1 MSAVTAS
8 STLQVTA
15 ESFAPPNAAL
25 FTCNS
30 CGVGFPTPD
39 MQRRHMKTDWHRYN
53 LKRRVATLPPIS
65 AEIFAERVLQQM
77 DATRKNEEKLSFV
90 QICRACGNKRFT
102 SAGAY
107 ENHLSSSRHK
117 ENLKRA
123 EQLGLR
129 EDDDNGSTISGARD
143 HSPDWSVTSSTFSL
157 GEPVQPLQYHTF
169 GFRDG
174 RVAGGSKKTLR
185 RHKAPSSVTTASVT
199 GDDLD
204 SIIDDGAAAF
214 ARPSVRSAASSVVGG
229 LDAEDEDEDIDSII
243 ERKLQTAVKLPI
255 NACIFCSAQN
265 FSDIEATVSHM
276 QHDHGLFVPEKDY
289 IVDLQGLITYLS
301 EKVSIGNACLYCSF
315 IGRSLN
321 SIRDHMV
328 AKQHCKIPYDTEDEQ
343 LEISSFYDFSSSYPD
358 DYEEEDDWDDVA
370 SGDGSA
376 EDDAQTVLQVANVGP
391 QRRTE
396 SNLVL
401 DPTGLELSLPLSR
414 LRIGH
419 RSLARYYRQSL
430 RPTAEHREGQSTVI
444 AATSRQMLASISRD
458 PVKERLTKTD
468 WRDQRDKQNRD
479 IRREQRY
486 INQQKHY
493 RDPMLGG

>member
-1 MSAVTAS
+1 MSAVTVSPPLPVAS
-8 STLQVTA
+8 GS
-15 ESFAPPNAAL
+15 SAPPNAAL

-77 DATRKNEEKLSFV
+77 DATRKNEEK
-90 QICRACGNKRFT
+90 
-102 SAGAY
+102 
-107 ENHLSSSRHK
+107 
-117 ENLKRA
+117 
-123 EQLGLR
+123 
-129 EDDDNGSTISGARD
+129 
-143 HSPDWSVTSSTFSL
+143 
-157 GEPVQPLQYHTF
+157 
-169 GFRDG
+169 
-174 RVAGGSKKTLR
+174 VAGGSKKTLR
-185 RHKAPSSVTTASVT
+185 RHKTPSSVTTSSVT

-204 SIIDDGAAAF
+204 SIIDDGASDF
-214 ARPSVRSAASSVVGG
+214 ARASVRSAASNVVGG
-229 LDAEDEDEDIDSII
+229 HEAEDEDEDIDSII
-243 ERKLQTAVKLPI
+243 ERKLQSAVKLPI

-289 IVDLQGLITYLS
+289 LLDLQGLVTYFS

-321 SIRDHMV
+321 SVRDHMV

-376 EDDAQTVLQVANVGP
+376 EDDAETVQVANVVP
-391 QRRTE
+391 QRRAE
-396 SNLVL
+396 SNLIL

-430 RPTAEHREGQSTVI
+430 RPTTEPREGQGTVI
-444 AATSRQMLASISRD
+444 AASSRQMLAPISRD
-458 PVKERLTKTD
+458 PVKERLTKKD
-468 WRDQRDKQNRD
+468 WKDQRDKQNRD

-486 INQQKHY
+486 INQQKHF

>member
-1 MSAVTAS
+1 MSAATLS
-8 STLQVTA
+8 SPSPAVIG
-15 ESFAPPNAAL
+15 SSAPANGGSAL

-77 DATRKNEEKLSFV
+77 DASRKNEEKLLFV
-90 QICRACGNKRFT
+90 QICRVCGNKRFT

-117 ENLKRA
+117 DNLKRA

-129 EDDDNGSTISGARD
+129 EDDDAESNLSGVRD
-143 HSPDWSVTSSTFSL
+143 HSPDWSVASSTFSL
-157 GEPVQPLQYHTF
+157 GEPVQPQPYHAF
-169 GFRDG
+169 GFRDS
-174 RVAGGSKKTLR
+174 RVGGGGKKSLR
-185 RHKAPSSVTTASVT
+185 RHKTLSSAATSSVA

-204 SIIDDGAAAF
+204 SVIGDGVVLGL
-214 ARPSVRSAASSVVGG
+214 SDGSGSSSVADDH
-229 LDAEDEDEDIDSII
+229 DAEDEDEDIDSII
-243 ERKLQTAVKLPI
+243 ARKLQNAVKLPI

-265 FSDIEATVSHM
+265 FGGIEATVAHM
-276 QHDHGLFVPEKDY
+276 QRDHGLFIPERDY
-289 IVDLQGLITYLS
+289 LVDLEGLLTYLS

-321 SIRDHMV
+321 SVRDHMV
-328 AKQHCKIPYDTEDEQ
+328 AKQHCKIPYDTEDER
-343 LEISSFYDFSSSYPD
+343 LELSSFYDFSSSYPD

-370 SGDGSA
+370 SEEEGA
-376 EDDAQTVLQVANVGP
+376 EEDAETVTDVSVVS
-391 QRRTE
+391 RRRAE
-396 SNLVL
+396 GNLVL

-430 RPTAEHREGQSTVI
+430 RPSTELREGQGTVI
-444 AATSRQMLASISRD
+444 AASSRQVLATVSRD
-458 PVKERLTKTD
+458 SVKERFTKKD

>member
-1 MSAVTAS
+1 MCCISTISTYINNRLDIKFNRLGHKVHHFCHVT
-8 STLQVTA
+8 L
-15 ESFAPPNAAL
+15 AL
-25 FTCNS
+25 FTCNG

-77 DATRKNEEKLSFV
+77 DATRKNEEKLS
-90 QICRACGNKRFT
+90 IGGGN
-102 SAGAY
+102 
-107 ENHLSSSRHK
+107 
-117 ENLKRA
+117 
-123 EQLGLR
+123 
-129 EDDDNGSTISGARD
+129 
-143 HSPDWSVTSSTFSL
+143 
-157 GEPVQPLQYHTF
+157 
-169 GFRDG
+169 
-174 RVAGGSKKTLR
+174 KKTLR
-185 RHKAPSSVTTASVT
+185 HHKAPSSVATLSVA

-204 SIIDDGAAAF
+204 SVIEDESIDLAG
-214 ARPSVRSAASSVVGG
+214 PSVEYVASNAARGVDG
-229 LDAEDEDEDIDSII
+229 EDEDEDIDSII
-243 ERKLQTAVKLPI
+243 ERKLRSAVKLPLS
-255 NACIFCSAQN
+255 ACIFCSAQN
-265 FSDIEATVSHM
+265 FRDVDDSLAHM
-276 QHDHGLFVPEKDY
+276 QHDHGLFIPERNY
-289 IVDLQGLITYLS
+289 LVDLKGLVEYLS

-321 SIRDHMV
+321 SVRDHMI
-328 AKQHCKIPYDTEDEQ
+328 AKQHCKIPYDTEDDQ
-343 LEISSFYDFSSSYPD
+343 LEISNFYDFSSSYPD

-370 SGDGSA
+370 SGDESPDDDGS
-376 EDDAQTVLQVANVGP
+376 TVQVAGGQR

-396 SNLVL
+396 TNLVL

-430 RPTAEHREGQSTVI
+430 RPTTELREGQGTVI
-444 AATSRQMLASISRD
+444 AASSRQILATVPRD
-458 PVKERLTKTD
+458 PIKDRLTKKE

>member
-1 MSAVTAS
+1 
-8 STLQVTA
+8 
-15 ESFAPPNAAL
+15 

-77 DATRKNEEKLSFV
+77 DATRKNEEK
-90 QICRACGNKRFT
+90 
-102 SAGAY
+102 
-107 ENHLSSSRHK
+107 
-117 ENLKRA
+117 
-123 EQLGLR
+123 
-129 EDDDNGSTISGARD
+129 
-143 HSPDWSVTSSTFSL
+143 
-157 GEPVQPLQYHTF
+157 
-169 GFRDG
+169 
-174 RVAGGSKKTLR
+174 VAGGSKKTLR
-185 RHKAPSSVTTASVT
+185 RHKAPSSVTTSSVT

-204 SIIDDGAAAF
+204 SIIDDGASDF
-214 ARPSVRSAASSVVGG
+214 ARPSVRSAASSAVGG

-243 ERKLQTAVKLPI
+243 ERKLQSAVKLPI

-276 QHDHGLFVPEKDY
+276 QHGHGLFVPEKDY
-289 IVDLQGLITYLS
+289 LVDLQGLVTYLS

-321 SIRDHMV
+321 SVRDHMV
-328 AKQHCKIPYDTEDEQ
+328 AKQHCKVPYDTEDEQ

-376 EDDAQTVLQVANVGP
+376 EDDAETVQVANVGP

-396 SNLVL
+396 SNLIL

-430 RPTAEHREGQSTVI
+430 RPTTEPREGQGTVI
-444 AATSRQMLASISRD
+444 AASSRQMFSPISRD
-458 PVKERLTKTD
+458 PVKERLTKKD
-468 WRDQRDKQNRD
+468 WKDQRDKQNRD

-493 RDPMLGG
+493 RDPML

>member
-1 MSAVTAS
+1 MSAVTVSPPAAA
-8 STLQVTA
+8 T
-15 ESFAPPNAAL
+15 EMPPNTAL
-25 FTCNS
+25 YTCNS

-90 QICRACGNKRFT
+90 QICRVCGNKRFT

-123 EQLGLR
+123 EQLGLC
-129 EDDDNGSTISGARD
+129 EDEGTGSTATGARD
-143 HSPDWSVTSSTFSL
+143 PSPDWSVVSSTFSL
-157 GEPVQPLQYHTF
+157 GEPVQPPQYHTI

-174 RVAGGSKKTLR
+174 RVGGGSKKTLR
-185 RHKAPSSVTTASVT
+185 HHKAPSSVTTLSVA

-204 SIIDDGAAAF
+204 SVIEDDFVGSSAG
-214 ARPSVRSAASSVVGG
+214 SVAPNVVGG
-229 LDAEDEDEDIDSII
+229 VDAEDEDEDIDSII
-243 ERKLQTAVKLPI
+243 ERKLKNAVKLPLS
-255 NACIFCSAQN
+255 ACIFCSAQN
-265 FSDIEATVSHM
+265 FRGAEDSVAHM
-276 QHDHGLFVPEKDY
+276 QHDHGLFIPERTY
-289 IVDLQGLITYLS
+289 LVDLEGLVQYLS

-321 SIRDHMV
+321 SVRDHMI
-328 AKQHCKIPYDTEDEQ
+328 AKQHCKIPYDTEDDQ
-343 LEISSFYDFSSSYPD
+343 LEISNFYDFSSSYPD
-358 DYEEEDDWDDVA
+358 DQEDDDWDDVA
-370 SGDGSA
+370 SGDESP
-376 EDDAQTVLQVANVGP
+376 EDDASAVQLASVRG

-430 RPTAEHREGQSTVI
+430 RPMNELREGQGTVI
-444 AATSRQMLASISRD
+444 AAGSRQILATAARD
-458 PVKERLTKTD
+458 PVKERLTKKD

>member
-1 MSAVTAS
+1 MSA
-8 STLQVTA
+8 STLSSPSPAVIG
-15 ESFAPPNAAL
+15 SSAPANGGSAL

-77 DATRKNEEKLSFV
+77 DASRKNEEKLSV
-90 QICRACGNKRFT
+90 
-102 SAGAY
+102 
-107 ENHLSSSRHK
+107 
-117 ENLKRA
+117 
-123 EQLGLR
+123 
-129 EDDDNGSTISGARD
+129 
-143 HSPDWSVTSSTFSL
+143 
-157 GEPVQPLQYHTF
+157 
-169 GFRDG
+169 
-174 RVAGGSKKTLR
+174 GGGGKKSLR
-185 RHKAPSSVTTASVT
+185 RHKTLSSAATSSVA

-204 SIIDDGAAAF
+204 SVIGDGVVLGL
-214 ARPSVRSAASSVVGG
+214 SDGSGSSSVADNH
-229 LDAEDEDEDIDSII
+229 DAEDEDEDIDSII
-243 ERKLQTAVKLPI
+243 ARKLQNAVKLPI

-265 FSDIEATVSHM
+265 FGGIEATVAHM
-276 QHDHGLFVPEKDY
+276 QRDHGLFIPERDY
-289 IVDLQGLITYLS
+289 LVDLEGLLTYLS

-321 SIRDHMV
+321 SVRDHMV
-328 AKQHCKIPYDTEDEQ
+328 AKQHCKIPYDTEDER
-343 LEISSFYDFSSSYPD
+343 LELSSFYDFSSSYPD

-370 SGDGSA
+370 SGEEGA
-376 EDDAQTVLQVANVGP
+376 EEDAETVTDVSVVS
-391 QRRTE
+391 RRRAE
-396 SNLVL
+396 GNLVL

-430 RPTAEHREGQSTVI
+430 RPSTELREGQGTVI
-444 AATSRQMLASISRD
+444 AASSRQVLATVPRD
-458 PVKERLTKTD
+458 SVKERFTKKD